1 MTFTENVISTGIGAF
16 LGFIFAI
23 LLFYF
28 TEKWKEDKIRKRLE
42 SSVAKEL
49 DFNIKLFNQQ
59 IGNLNKAIEEV
70 ASNNR
75 AILISYG
82 FKNFQSSLL
91 SIYYNSG
98 HAVEKLTSEDILYL
112 STILDHVQGQL
123 PNLVNDELANWNNGG
138 TSATV
143 TKVLVDERELM
154 KDIVAAYASILTKLE
169 KKK

>member
-28 TEKWKEDKIRKRLE
+28 TEKWKEEKIKKRLE

-49 DFNIKLFNQQ
+49 DYNIKLFNQQ
-59 IGNLNKAIEEV
+59 IGNLNKIIEEV
-70 ASNNR
+70 AANNKS
-75 AILISYG
+75 IHISYG

-91 SIYYNSG
+91 SIYYNTG

-123 PNLVNDELANWNNGG
+123 PNLVNDEISNWNNGG
-138 TSATV
+138 ASATV

-154 KDIVAAYASILTKLE
+154 KDIISAYVSIHTKLQGN
-169 KKK
+169 